1 MFFSKKVLICLPLDT
16 KITQI
21 IQTLKI
27 NRHFMK
33 RSILFIFLLCLT
45 SIGICEARQ
54 QVNLKL
60 PPHPS
65 PSPHAPARNYIDAFI
80 DGDYLYMNF
89 DVPVGVATITITDQT
104 GVVVYREAADTF
116 TNLSIVIPID
126 VMDGGSYTI
135 TVQYLSTTATG
146 ELSL

>member
-1 MFFSKKVLICLPLDT
+1 MFFWNKVSIFLPLNT

-27 NRHFMK
+27 NHHFMK
-33 RSILFIFLLCLT
+33 RSILFIFLFCLS

-65 PSPHAPARNYIDAFI
+65 PHPQAPARNYIDAFI

-89 DVPVGVATITITDQT
+89 EVPVGAATITIINQT
-104 GVVVYREAADTF
+104 GAVVYREEADTF
-116 TNLSIVIPID
+116 TNLNVIIPID
-126 VMDGGSYTI
+126 ILDGGSYTI

-146 ELSL
+146 ELNL